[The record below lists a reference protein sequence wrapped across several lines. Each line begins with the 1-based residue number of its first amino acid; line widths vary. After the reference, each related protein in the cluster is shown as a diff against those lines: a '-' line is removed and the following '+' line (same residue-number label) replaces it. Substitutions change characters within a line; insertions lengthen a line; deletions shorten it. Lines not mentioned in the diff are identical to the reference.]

1 MTSDKAANCV
11 LYLNGHCVSF
21 SLVLILYSMGYGL
34 SIVDNFI
41 CDIESNQ
48 PRDITVSEK
57 VTRNILTITQDS
69 LDNKCTTT
77 INLEGCSSVAKFHRM
92 PSFVSNHFLFPFSFS
107 LVSLLYSIGRPVSS
121 TLDFPVRKFQGESL
135 TRILASDVR
144 LCSLFAIVR
153 SGNALNNRTVNDHLP
168 DSTLANLGE
177 TADETVDA
185 LNLFHFSIL
194 FSIVLF
200 YYHYTVYIGV
210 VKGNLQ
216 IFPKLFSF
224 DVSG

>member
-1 MTSDKAANCV
+1 M
-11 LYLNGHCVSF
+11 
-21 SLVLILYSMGYGL
+21 
-34 SIVDNFI
+34 
-41 CDIESNQ
+41 
-48 PRDITVSEK
+48 
-57 VTRNILTITQDS
+57 
-69 LDNKCTTT
+69 
-77 INLEGCSSVAKFHRM
+77 
-92 PSFVSNHFLFPFSFS
+92 
-107 LVSLLYSIGRPVSS
+107 
-121 TLDFPVRKFQGESL
+121 RKFQGESL
-135 TRILASDVR
+135 TGILASDVR

-153 SGNALNNRTVNDHLP
+153 SGNALNNRTVDDHLP

-200 YYHYTVYIGV
+200 YYHYTVFIGV
-210 VKGNLQ
+210 VKRNLE